1 MANAIYSRSSAY
13 FATPKYGTFLD
24 VLEKR
29 SIPFAAD
36 DVVYVIER
44 VYQNR
49 PDLLA
54 YDLYGD
60 AGLWWVFQTRNPNI
74 ITDPLGDF
82 VAGVSIRIPKQTAIN
97 TALGL

>member
-1 MANAIYSRSSAY
+1 MANAVYSRNSPY
-13 FATPKYGTFLD
+13 FATPTFGTFLD

-29 SIPFAAD
+29 SIPFNQD
-36 DVVYVIER
+36 DTVYTIER
-44 VYQNR
+44 AYQYR

-60 AGLWWVFQTRNPNI
+60 AGLWWVFQVRNPNVLI
-74 ITDPLGDF
+74 DPLGDF
-82 VAGVSIRIPKQTAIN
+82 IPGVSIRIPKKTTID